1 MCPCA
6 PRARVRSRCH
16 NGRRAHSRVHSGNR
30 GHFLRC
36 PRHELRDAV
45 VPVRPRRRS
54 NIGVRR
60 DDGLRVIR
68 SSDVRYPGT
77 ELPGPVEDVS
87 EFDSWRA
94 TGRRLAPVRDTG
106 FAVEGRAA
114 RQRRRQTRTRRR
126 GLTVAVLLIAVVS
139 VAAVG
144 WRYSSDLRAAAAPFV
159 TSDTSSSGNGNAT
172 GSSAK
177 QSSSKSSGWL
187 FSSENPPQPDPT
199 PIFAEYRSLQLRLPV
214 AIASLDE
221 VGFHQASYT
230 YALHMTTTLPDASLS
245 AAKDKRG
252 TGRVLS
258 KQPTGAGAFLI
269 GKVLRMW
276 RARPGRPDSAADVGA
291 AAGSAVFAPVSGLV
305 IKIKPYKLYGKY
317 DDFEIHIRPD
327 GWNEIDCVMIH
338 VTDLTVAV
346 GARVQGGVTH
356 LASVRM
362 LSDRIHDQLG
372 DYSTGTGDHVHIQ
385 LNNTHDPRYKGLQ
398 GAIE

>member
-1 MCPCA
+1 M
-6 PRARVRSRCH
+6 
-16 NGRRAHSRVHSGNR
+16 
-30 GHFLRC
+30 
-36 PRHELRDAV
+36 
-45 VPVRPRRRS
+45 RPRRRS

-60 DDGLRVIR
+60 DAGLRVIR

-77 ELPGPVEDVS
+77 ELPGSLEDVS
-87 EFDSWRA
+87 EFESWRA
-94 TGRRLAPVRDTG
+94 QGRRLAPARDTG

-126 GLTVAVLLIAVVS
+126 GLTAAILLVAVVF

-144 WRYSSDLRAAAAPFV
+144 WRYSSDLRAAAAPFA
-159 TSDTSSSGNGNAT
+159 TADTSTSGNGSAAL
-172 GSSAK
+172 GSSVK
-177 QSSSKSSGWL
+177 QSSSRGSGSL

-291 AAGSAVFAPVSGLV
+291 AAGSDVFAPVSGLV

-346 GARVQGGVTH
+346 GTHVQGGVTH
-356 LASVRM
+356 LARVRK

-385 LNNTHDPRYKGLQ
+385 LNNTHDARYKGLQ